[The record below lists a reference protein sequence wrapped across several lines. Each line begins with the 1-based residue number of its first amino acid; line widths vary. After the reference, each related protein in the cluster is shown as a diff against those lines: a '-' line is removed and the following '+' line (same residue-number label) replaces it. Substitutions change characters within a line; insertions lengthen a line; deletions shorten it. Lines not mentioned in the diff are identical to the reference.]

1 LRKKSFGGK
10 IIVMRER
17 PSQVEY
23 NEEQYRDSES
33 LNSSTSKKRL
43 DLNDLLK
50 RVKNEEK
57 NDKKFNLLIYSC
69 AAFVIVVFSF
79 IVSI

>member
-1 LRKKSFGGK
+1 
-10 IIVMRER
+10 MRER
-17 PSQVEY
+17 ASQVEY
-23 NEEQYRDSES
+23 NEEQYRDSET

-50 RVKNEEK
+50 RAKDEEK

-69 AAFVIVVFSF
+69 AVFVIAVFFF
-79 IVSI
+79 IVSV

>member
-1 LRKKSFGGK
+1 
-10 IIVMRER
+10 MRER
-17 PSQVEY
+17 VGRVDY
-23 NEEQYRDSES
+23 DEEQYHANE
-33 LNSSTSKKRL
+33 LLHSSTSKKRL

-50 RVKNEEK
+50 RAKDEEK

-69 AAFVIVVFSF
+69 AAFVTVVFLF

>member
-1 LRKKSFGGK
+1 
-10 IIVMRER
+10 MREKA
-17 PSQVEY
+17 SQIEY
-23 NEEQYRDSES
+23 NEEQYRDSEL
-33 LNSSTSKKRL
+33 LNFSTSKKRL

-50 RVKNEEK
+50 RAKDEEK

-69 AAFVIVVFSF
+69 AAFVTVVLVF